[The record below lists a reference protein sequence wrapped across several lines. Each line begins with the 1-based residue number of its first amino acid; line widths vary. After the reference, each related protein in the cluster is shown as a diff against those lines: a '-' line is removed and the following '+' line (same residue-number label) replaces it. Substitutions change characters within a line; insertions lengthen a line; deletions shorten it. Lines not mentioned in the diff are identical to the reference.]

1 MSLLLMI
8 ISNLLGFIFLKH
20 KSDVC
25 NAFSLF
31 KSQVEIF
38 FTSKIK
44 ILRTD
49 GGATYKLIIKQFPQL
64 IHQTT
69 CLHTPKKNCLAERK
83 T

>member
-1 MSLLLMI
+1 MYGDHPLLYHSKDINTMSLLLMI

-20 KSDVC
+20 KNDVC

-44 ILRTD
+44 NFRTD
-49 GGATYKLIIKQFPQL
+49 GGAKYKLIIK
-64 IHQTT
+64 
-69 CLHTPKKNCLAERK
+69 
-83 T
+83 